1 MNICMPEV
9 QELWVYVKH
18 ACVFVGTEVM
28 GPQTAGQQHQRGGA
42 TPTGSGGGGPQ
53 GQETQREG
61 GNRPHRER
69 GPVRGRNLGRRK
81 NRCLRL
87 TATAR
92 AQTKEG
98 QASGGRG
105 RKGGARGSGQ

>member
-1 MNICMPEV
+1 MNICMLEV

-53 GQETQREG
+53 GQETQRERG
-61 GNRPHRER
+61 DRPHRER